1 MAHVTIS
8 KPELSCG
15 RLVAEIRTEKKA
27 EAIYFTTPDN
37 FSTHPDCVASAYAT
51 LCGRDFQSIHF
62 AFPVSAKCRQIIER
76 VSQASVTSEGTTAQ
90 RKSGTR
96 IGLNFSGGFDSL
108 AAYLLAPEKQIRVAV
123 DFKKGFERER
133 AFFSK
138 LAPEIVCETNL
149 REKGYAKAAWQ
160 FMGAA
165 TFLYADYLDLAGAGY
180 GTIFEATTYNYRLA
194 PSKYPIDYRDA
205 LDLYDATMTRGL
217 TEFGTALVLTSL
229 APELVAQSRA
239 SVAPEGSEKSYR
251 KRLLVEAASHHRGGS
266 APSFSGHDVPLR
278 RCTYGTSFALD
289 FLALAFA
296 GLYGMEAVST
306 WMDGLDIVDE
316 DALNA
321 LRFDWLFKYNQIFED
336 QIPPSVR
343 SEFFDRLTQIG
354 IGRFDDDDFRYYTA
368 FRSILAKHHR
378 FPA

>member
-62 AFPVSAKCRQIIER
+62 AFPISAKCRQIIER
-76 VSQASVTSEGTTAQ
+76 VSQASVTSEGNTAQ

-229 APELVAQSRA
+229 APDLVAQSRA

-266 APSFSGHDVPLR
+266 ARHSAAMTSRSDV
-278 RCTYGTSFALD
+278 AL
-289 FLALAFA
+289 
-296 GLYGMEAVST
+296 MVR
-306 WMDGLDIVDE
+306 
-316 DALNA
+316 A
-321 LRFDWLFKYNQIFED
+321 LRSTFW
-336 QIPPSVR
+336 R
-343 SEFFDRLTQIG
+343 SHSQDSMAWKPYQPGWMAWTLSTKTRSTRCGLTG
-354 IGRFDDDDFRYYTA
+354 CSSTTRFSRIRYLHLSGPNFSTG
-368 FRSILAKHHR
+368 
-378 FPA
+378 